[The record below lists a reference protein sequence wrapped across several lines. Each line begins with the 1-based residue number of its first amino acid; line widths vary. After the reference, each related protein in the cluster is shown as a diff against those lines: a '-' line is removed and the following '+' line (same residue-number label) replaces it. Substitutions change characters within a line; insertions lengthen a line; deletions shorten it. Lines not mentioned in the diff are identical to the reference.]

1 MIVKTD
7 DIHYK
12 NIVKA
17 MVNTDIGASWMP
29 SEYPDGLLPSEMP
42 QAIFDL
48 AQQSYNS
55 GYDRGGQVGVANGYK
70 RGKEDGIIEG
80 IAQGKQAE
88 YDKFWDAYQQN
99 GNRTAYTYGF
109 YGKGFDSTNFYP
121 KYDITPKSSAAY
133 IFYAWEQ
140 AANRLNLSQRLKDC
154 GVVLDTSGAT
164 SLANAFSYTYIT
176 EIPTIDCTGLSTSNH
191 STLVFAYGYERL
203 RKIEK
208 IISKEGI
215 TFTSWFNNTNLEE
228 VTFEGVIGG
237 SGLDFR
243 WSTRL
248 NKASIESIITHLSD
262 NTSGLSVTLSK
273 TAVENAFTGGSEG
286 DEWLN
291 LTAPKNNWTIHLI

>member
-17 MVNTDIGASWMP
+17 IGSSDTGAPLVMN
-29 SEYPDGLLPSEMP
+29 GLLPSEMP
-42 QAIFDL
+42 DAIRHVATGEF
-48 AQQSYNS
+48 NS
-55 GYDRGGQVGVANGYK
+55 GYYYGHQAGKYE
-70 RGKEDGIIEG
+70 GKEEGKIEG
-80 IAQGKQAE
+80 IEQGKQAE

-109 YGKGFDSTNFYP
+109 YGYGFNSENFYP
-121 KYDITPKSSAAY
+121 KYDIKTKSSSAY
-133 IFYAWEQ
+133 IFYAWERE
-140 AANRLNLSQRLKDC
+140 ANALNLSQRLKDC
-154 GVVLDTSGAT
+154 GVVLDTSLAT
-164 SLANAFSYTYIT
+164 SLANAFSYTRIT

-191 STLVFAYGYERL
+191 STAIFAHGYDRL

-215 TFTSWFNNTNLEE
+215 NFTNWFQNTNLEE

-237 SGLDFR
+237 SGLNLQ

-273 TAVENAFTGGSEG
+273 TAVENAFEGGSNG

-291 LTAPKNNWTIHLI
+291 LKATKNNWTITLA